1 MYDADAVLQAL
12 LDEWQRRYERNEAH
26 LKALFRAGDT
36 NHDGVM
42 TFDEWKEVIKHA
54 NDQMTEREV
63 GVPLTVTLEPETFKP
78 SRTRSSS
85 RRQISSNLRDG
96 TVVLQVKGLI
106 KHANDQMTKR
116 TVGSLLRQEF
126 VSSLL
131 PWLSLQDGVK
141 FFCK

>member
-1 MYDADAVLQAL
+1 LSFPITLKAYISRMYDADAVLQAL

-63 GVPLTVTLEPETFKP
+63 GV
-78 SRTRSSS
+78 SSCAYS
-85 RRQISSNLRDG
+85 L
-96 TVVLQVKGLI
+96 VV
-106 KHANDQMTKR
+106 
-116 TVGSLLRQEF
+116 
-126 VSSLL
+126 
-131 PWLSLQDGVK
+131 
-141 FFCK
+141 FCG